1 MLRYELGAPDDSGRR
16 RPVVVEGSEFM
27 MDLDTVIV
35 AIGNSSN
42 PLIKQTTPELA
53 TTAWGTLIADDGGKT
68 SMDRVFAGGD
78 IVLGAATVILA
89 MGQGRQAAASIN
101 ALLAG

>member
-1 MLRYELGAPDDSGRR
+1 MAID
-16 RPVVVEGSEFM
+16 GSEF
-27 MDLDTVIV
+27 LLSVDTVIV

-42 PLIKQTTPELA
+42 PLIAQTCPELE
-53 TTAWGTLIADDGGKT
+53 TNKWGNIVVDDNLQT
-68 SMDRVFAGGD
+68 SVPGIYAGGD

-101 ALLAG
+101 GQLTPAQ